1 MAMRP
6 LGFACAVLAG
16 CASGPVVPEVRFA
29 NAPVAVAVN
38 DRLDVKRAPHSRL
51 FLPDTYVWDGTIGRP
66 LSRALE
72 LPRDRRALGV
82 NALDEVPD
90 STWFTNRIGVREL
103 TPDEIRNGP
112 LTDDL
117 ERHKPWTI
125 HSTKIGGT
133 APGLIIKDAT
143 GVKYLLKF
151 DPTDEPPELETGNHV
166 IVNRLLWAC
175 GYHVAEDRIVYLRS
189 EDLVLARDATVKDLT
204 AGDQRRL
211 DRAELER
218 DLARVRHEPDGRIR
232 ALASRWIDGVTLG
245 GHPAEG
251 VRDDDPN
258 DRIPHELRRDL
269 RGAYPIYAWVDS
281 VDVTEGQYVDA
292 WVADPGEPARHYV
305 KHYLIDFGK
314 SLGAMGDIAVD
325 WWRSVYYRVDLS
337 GMLRNLFTFGLND
350 RPWQDR
356 HAPRLKGV
364 ASLFEA
370 RTFDPGSWHPDSPGY
385 LPFLT
390 ADRFDRFWGA
400 GLVARFSRAQI
411 RAAVEAGRFSDP
423 RAADYLTDTLVARQ
437 RATAAYW
444 FARVNP
450 LDRFTLEA
458 AAGRD
463 ELCFDD
469 LAVVSRIAPAEAT
482 RYTVTSYDIDG
493 RELDAHTIPA
503 ASDGRACARIRL
515 TADDRRDGYTI
526 VRLATT
532 RPGFTGDTFVHVARD
547 PSSGAPRLIGVWR
560 R

>member
-1 MAMRP
+1 MAMKRWI
-6 LGFACAVLAG
+6 ACAVLAG
-16 CASGPVVPEVRFA
+16 CASGPVVPEVRFV
-29 NAPVAVAVN
+29 NAPVAAAVN
-38 DRLDVKRAPHSRL
+38 DRLDVKRPPHGRL
-51 FLPDTYVWDGTIGRP
+51 FLPDTYVWDGTIQRP
-66 LSRALE
+66 ISRALE

-133 APGLIIKDAT
+133 ALGFIIKDAS
-143 GVKYLLKF
+143 GVKYMLKF
-151 DPTDEPPELETGNHV
+151 EPHDQPPELETGSHV
-166 IVNRLLWAC
+166 VVNRLLWAC
-175 GYHVAEDRIVYLRS
+175 GYNVAEDRIVYLRP
-189 EDLVLARDATVKDLT
+189 EDLVLAPDASVKNLD
-204 AGDQRRL
+204 GDNLRRL
-211 DRAELER
+211 GRAELER
-218 DLARVRHEPDGRIR
+218 DLATVRHGTDGRIR
-232 ALASRWIDGVTLG
+232 ALASRWIDGITLG

-251 VRDDDPN
+251 VREDDPN

-292 WVADPGEPARHYV
+292 WVADPAEPSRHYV

-314 SLGAMGDIAVD
+314 SLGAMGEIAAD
-325 WWRSVYYRVDLS
+325 WWRSVYYRVDFT
-337 GMLRNLFTFGLND
+337 GMLRNLVTFGLSD
-350 RPWQDR
+350 RPWEDR
-356 HAPRLKGV
+356 RAPRLRGV
-364 ASLFEA
+364 SSLFEA
-370 RTFDPGSWHPDSPGY
+370 ETFDPGSWHPDSPGY
-385 LPFLT
+385 LPFHT
-390 ADRFDRFWGA
+390 ADRFDKFWGA
-400 GLVARFSRAQI
+400 KLVARFTRAQI

-423 RAADYLTDTLVARQ
+423 RAVDYITDTLVARQ

-450 LDRFTLEA
+450 LDRFSLEA
-458 AAGRD
+458 AAGGD

-469 LAVVSRIAPAEAT
+469 LAIVSRIAPAEVT
-482 RYTVTSYDIDG
+482 RYTVTRYDLDG
-493 RELDAHTIPA
+493 RELDAHTSPG
-503 ASDGRACARIRL
+503 ASDGHTCTRIQL
-515 TADDRRDGYTI
+515 AGDARDGYTI
-526 VRLATT
+526 VRLATA

-547 PSSGAPRLIGVWR
+547 PSSGTPRLIGVWR

>member
-1 MAMRP
+1 MRP
-6 LGFACAVLAG
+6 LWIACVLAG

-38 DRLDVKRAPHSRL
+38 DRLDVKRPPHNRL
-51 FLPDTYVWDGTIGRP
+51 FLPDTYVWDGTIGQP
-66 LSRALE
+66 IARALE

-90 STWFTNRIGVREL
+90 STWFTNRIGVRAL
-103 TPDEIRNGP
+103 TPDEVRNGP
-112 LTDDL
+112 LTDDP

-125 HSTKIGGT
+125 HSTKVGGT
-133 APGLIIKDAT
+133 ALGFLVKDAS
-143 GVKYLLKF
+143 GVKYMLKF
-151 DPTDEPPELETGNHV
+151 EPADQPPELETGNHV
-166 IVNRLLWAC
+166 VVNRLLWAC
-175 GYHVAEDRIVYLRS
+175 GYNVAEDRIVYLRP
-189 EDLVLARDATVKDLT
+189 EDLVLAPDATVKNLAADN
-204 AGDQRRL
+204 QRRL

-218 DLARVRHEPDGRIR
+218 DLATIRHETDGRIR

-251 VRDDDPN
+251 VREDDPN

-292 WVADPGEPARHYV
+292 WVADPAEPVRHYV

-314 SLGAMGDIAVD
+314 SMGAMGEISAD
-325 WWRSVYYRVDLS
+325 WWRSVYYRVDFT
-337 GMLRNLFTFGLND
+337 GMLGNLVTFGLSD
-350 RPWQDR
+350 RPWEHR
-356 HAPRLKGV
+356 RAPRLEGV
-364 ASLFEA
+364 SSLFEA

-390 ADRFDRFWGA
+390 ADRFDKFWGA
-400 GLVARFSRAQI
+400 RLVARFSRAQI

-423 RAADYLTDTLVARQ
+423 RAVDYLTDTLVARQ
-437 RATAAYW
+437 RATAAHW

-450 LDRFTLEA
+450 LDRFSLEA

-469 LAVVSRIAPAEAT
+469 LAITSRIAPAEAT
-482 RYTVTSYDIDG
+482 RYTVTSYDMDG
-493 RELDAHTIPA
+493 RELDAHASPA
-503 ASDGRACARIRL
+503 ASNGHACARIRL

-526 VRLATT
+526 VRLATA
-532 RPGFTGDTFVHVARD
+532 RPGFAGDTFVHLARD
-547 PSSGAPRLIGVWR
+547 PDSGRPRLIGVWR

>member
-1 MAMRP
+1 MRP
-6 LGFACAVLAG
+6 VWIACAVLAG
-16 CASGPVVPEVRFA
+16 CARGPVVPEVRFA
-29 NAPVAVAVN
+29 NVPVAVAVN
-38 DRLDVKRAPHSRL
+38 DRLDVKRPPSNRL
-51 FLPDTYVWDGTIGRP
+51 FLPDTYVWDGTIDRRI
-66 LSRALE
+66 SRALE

-103 TPDEIRNGP
+103 TPDEVRNGP
-112 LTDDL
+112 LTDDP

-133 APGLIIKDAT
+133 APGLIIKDAS

-151 DPTDEPPELETGNHV
+151 DPTDEPPELESGNHV
-166 IVNRLLWAC
+166 VVNRLVWAC
-175 GYHVAEDRIVYLRS
+175 GYNVAEDRIVYLRP
-189 EDLVLARDATVKDLT
+189 EDLVLAPDATVKNL
-204 AGDQRRL
+204 AGDSQRRL
-211 DRAELER
+211 DRAELEHS
-218 DLARVRHEPDGRIR
+218 LERVRHEPDGRIR

-251 VRDDDPN
+251 VREDDPN

-269 RGAYPIYAWVDS
+269 RGMYPIYAWLDS
-281 VDVTEGQYVDA
+281 DDVTEGQYVDA
-292 WVADPGEPARHYV
+292 WVADPAEPSRHYV

-314 SLGAMGDIAVD
+314 SLGAMGEIAVD
-325 WWRSVYYRVDLS
+325 WWRSVYYRVDVS
-337 GMLRNLFTFGLND
+337 GMLQNLITFGLSD

-385 LPFLT
+385 VPFLT
-390 ADRFDRFWGA
+390 ADQFDKFWGA
-400 GLVARFSRAQI
+400 KLIARFTREQI

-423 RAADYLTDTLVARQ
+423 RAADYLTSTLVARQ
-437 RATAAYW
+437 RATAADW
-444 FARVNP
+444 FTRVNP
-450 LDRFTLEA
+450 LDRFSLEA
-458 AAGRD
+458 ADGHD

-469 LAVVSRIAPAEAT
+469 LAIAARIAPAEAT
-482 RYTVTSYDIDG
+482 RYTITSYDMDG
-493 RELDAHTIPA
+493 RELDAHASHA
-503 ASDGRACARIRL
+503 ASDGHACPRIQL
-515 TADDRRDGYTI
+515 AAGGHRDGYTI

-547 PSSGAPRLIGVWR
+547 PSTGAPRVIGVWR

>member
-1 MAMRP
+1 MRP
-6 LGFACAVLAG
+6 IWILCAVLSG
-16 CASGPVVPEVRFA
+16 CASRPGVPEVRFA

-38 DRLDVKRAPHSRL
+38 DRLDVKRPPHNRL
-51 FLPDTYVWDGTIGRP
+51 FLPDTYVWDGTVDRRI
-66 LSRALE
+66 SRALE

-90 STWFTNRIGVREL
+90 STWFTNRIGVRAL
-103 TPDEIRNGP
+103 TPDEVRTGP
-112 LTDDL
+112 LTDDP
-117 ERHKPWTI
+117 ERHRPWTI

-133 APGLIIKDAT
+133 ALGFLVKDAS
-143 GVKYLLKF
+143 GVKYMLKF
-151 DPTDEPPELETGNHV
+151 DAADAPPELETGNHV
-166 IVNRLLWAC
+166 VVNRLLWAS
-175 GYHVAEDRIVYLRS
+175 GYNVAEDLIVYLRP
-189 EDLVLARDATVKDLT
+189 EDLVLAPDATVKNLAAD
-204 AGDQRRL
+204 DQRRL

-218 DLARVRHEPDGRIR
+218 DLKMVHHEPDGRIR

-251 VRDDDPN
+251 VREDDPN

-292 WVADPGEPARHYV
+292 WVTDPADHGRHYV
-305 KHYLIDFGK
+305 KHYAIDFGK
-314 SLGAMGDIAVD
+314 SLGAMGEIAVD
-325 WWRSVYYRVDLS
+325 WWRSVYYRVDIT
-337 GMLRNLFTFGLND
+337 GMLRNLFTFGLSD
-350 RPWQDR
+350 RPWEDR

-364 ASLFEA
+364 SSLFDA

-385 LPFLT
+385 LPFRT
-390 ADRFDRFWGA
+390 ADRFDKFWGA
-400 GLVARFSRAQI
+400 KLVARFTREQI

-423 RAADYLTDTLVARQ
+423 RAVDYLTDTLVARQ

-450 LDRFTLEA
+450 LDRFSLEA
-458 AAGRD
+458 APDGD

-469 LAVVSRIAPAEAT
+469 LAITARVAPAAAT
-482 RYTVTSYDIDG
+482 QYTITSYDMEG
-493 RELDAHTIPA
+493 REIGTSARAA
-503 ASDGRACARIRL
+503 ASDGHACGRIRL
-515 TADDRRDGYTI
+515 AASDARDDYTI

-547 PSSGAPRLIGVWR
+547 PSTGAPRLIGVWR